1 LIVLCSVC
9 FVPRNDDISYK
20 LNVFKQLLSRFI
32 LIFRLKK
39 KEQNPKATHP
49 LIFREILSVTM
60 ILFAIID
67 ILGAIPVIIQVRQ
80 RVGHIE
86 SEKASIAVLVLMIV
100 FLFVGDELLGIIG
113 LDISSFAIAGSLVI
127 FIIAMEMILGVD
139 FFKEEIPTSASIV
152 PLAFPLIA
160 GAGTMTTLLSLKSQY
175 QTQNIIVGIVI
186 NTLFVYLVL
195 KNVKWIEKLLG
206 PVGLAILRK
215 SFGIILL
222 AIAIK
227 LFRSNTHL

>member
-1 LIVLCSVC
+1 MVGSRDILFIGGIYFNSFVIQYSVT
-9 FVPRNDDISYK
+9 PETAK
-20 LNVFKQLLSRFI
+20 LKAMDTFN
-32 LIFRLKK
+32 LK
-39 KEQNPKATHP
+39 
-49 LIFREILSVTM
+49 EIISVTM

-67 ILGAIPVIIQVRQ
+67 VLGAIPVIIEMRQ
-80 RVGHIE
+80 RAGHIQ
-86 SEKASIAVLVLMIV
+86 SERASIAVLVLMV
-100 FLFVGDELLGIIG
+100 GFLYAGKGLLDIIG
-113 LDISSFAIAGSLVI
+113 LDIPSFAIAGSFVI
-127 FIIAMEMILGVD
+127 FFIAMEMILGIKV
-139 FFKEEIPTSASIV
+139 FKEEMPETISIV

-175 QTQNIIVGIVI
+175 QTQNIIVGIVL

-206 PVGLAILRK
+206 KTGLSILRK
-215 SFGIILL
+215 AFGVILL

>member
-1 LIVLCSVC
+1 M
-9 FVPRNDDISYK
+9 
-20 LNVFKQLLSRFI
+20 
-32 LIFRLKK
+32 
-39 KEQNPKATHP
+39 HP

-67 ILGAIPVIIQVRQ
+67 ILGAIPIIIEMRQ

-86 SEKASIAVLVLMIV
+86 SEKASIAVLVLMVV
-100 FLFVGDELLGIIG
+100 FLFVGDKLLDIIG
-113 LDISSFAIAGSLVI
+113 LDVSSFAIAGSLVI
-127 FIIAMEMILGVD
+127 FIIAMEMILGVK
-139 FFKEEIPTSASIV
+139 FFNEEMPETVSIV

-175 QTQNIIVGIVI
+175 QTQDILIGIVL
-186 NTLFVYLVL
+186 NTMFVYRVL
-195 KNVKWIEKLLG
+195 KNVKWLERLFGKTGIN
-206 PVGLAILRK
+206 ILRK
-215 SFGIILL
+215 AFGIILL